1 MATTQKATGVDGPTD
16 IDLSVDVLVIGGGA
30 SGVWAAMAAV
40 EDGSTVAIAEKG
52 YLGTSGPFG
61 IGANTGIY
69 YIMPEDQQQRDAIV
83 TARQPIAFG
92 LSDPAWG
99 YKVFDQSYANLDAM
113 AKWGFQWPRNSDG
126 KEYRGS
132 LRGPTI
138 LHFLRGV
145 LESKGVTILDHSPAL
160 ELLIS
165 DGVAAGARGVNK
177 QTGANWQ
184 VRAGSVVVSTGG
196 TTFLSGVAGDKTH
209 TGDGYLLAA
218 EAGAEF
224 SGMEFSSQYHAAP
237 SGSNLTRGAFRSGV
251 GTYYDNNGE
260 PTQEGRKMVQ
270 AILETGGAWDQL
282 DKTKD
287 PITQDLI
294 RKTHALCFQYF
305 ERKGINPFEEKYPV
319 SFLLEGTMRAA
330 GGIAIDDDLQ
340 TTVPGLFAGGDVTSR
355 EKLVGAGP
363 PGGGPAAAWA
373 FSTGSFAGHSAAAFS
388 RRFARGIHSRKV
400 DAVGGAGLRPTKG
413 RRDDLTAGA
422 VIKAVQD
429 EMHPLQKN
437 YWRSGPVMQ
446 ESLSTFNTLWKD
458 VSEGLAPEQHNDARA
473 QARATLKSREAASL
487 LAAGR
492 WIYASAN
499 ERTESRGLHRR
510 TDFPELDAKQDG
522 QHIITGG
529 LDDVWVKRRAH
540 VPTLS
545 LSQRLAS

>member
-1 MATTQKATGVDGPTD
+1 MATKKAGTIDGEAD
-16 IDLSVDVLVIGGGA
+16 IELTVDVLVIGGGPA
-30 SGVWAAMAAV
+30 GVWASLAAI
-40 EDGSTVAIAEKG
+40 EDGCTVAIAEKG

-61 IGANTGIY
+61 VGANTGIY
-69 YIMPEDQQQRDAIV
+69 YIMPHDELQRDAIV

-113 AKWGFQWPRNSDG
+113 AKWGFEWPRNSEG

-138 LHFLRGV
+138 LHFLRQILV
-145 LESKGVTILDHSPAL
+145 QKGVAILDHSPAL

-165 DGVAAGARGVNK
+165 EGAAAGARGVNK
-177 QTGANWQ
+177 QTGDTWQ
-184 VRAGSVVVSTGG
+184 VRAGSVIVATGG
-196 TTFLSGVAGDKTH
+196 TTFLSGVVGDKTH
-209 TGDGYLLAA
+209 TGDGYLMAA

-237 SGSNLTRGAFRSGV
+237 SGSNLTRGAYRSGV
-251 GTYYDNNGE
+251 GTYYDNNGQ

-270 AILETGGAWDQL
+270 SILQTGGAWDQL
-282 DKTKD
+282 DKTDD

-294 RKTHALCFQYF
+294 RKTHAACFQYF
-305 ERKGINPFEEKYPV
+305 DRKGINPFKERYPV
-319 SFLLEGTMRAA
+319 SFILEGTIRA
-330 GGIAIDDDLQ
+330 GGGVAIDDDLH

-363 PGGGPAAAWA
+363 PGGGPDTAWA

-388 RRFARGIHSRKV
+388 KKFARGIDSRKV
-400 DAVGGAGLRPTKG
+400 EAVGGAGLRPAKK
-413 RRDDLTAGA
+413 RSDLLATE
-422 VIKAVQD
+422 VIKTVQG
-429 EMHPLQKN
+429 EMLPLEKN
-437 YWRSGPVMQ
+437 YWRSGPTMQ
-446 ESLSTFNTLWKD
+446 TSLDTLNSLWKEVSESLGP
-458 VSEGLAPEQHNDARA
+458 VEHNDPKARA
-473 QARATLKSREAASL
+473 RAALKSREAASL

-510 TDFPELDAKQDG
+510 SDFPDLDEKQNG
-522 QHIITGG
+522 QHVITGG
-529 LDDVWVKRRAH
+529 IDKVWVKRRAH
-540 VPTLS
+540 VPTLT